1 MSNSKMTRREIRESA
16 FIILF
21 ERAFQKDD
29 DIENIYSVAE
39 EIELPFCD
47 DVKKIVSGVLENEE
61 ELNSIISKYSNNRN
75 FARIAILNKIIMQ
88 IAIYEINYDDRV
100 PINVAINEAVYLAK
114 SYTYQDDI
122 AFINGILGS
131 YSKDIEKEKKEATGD
146 MV

>member
-1 MSNSKMTRREIRESA
+1 
-16 FIILF
+16 
-21 ERAFQKDD
+21 
-29 DIENIYSVAE
+29 
-39 EIELPFCD
+39 
-47 DVKKIVSGVLENEE
+47 
-61 ELNSIISKYSNNRN
+61 
-75 FARIAILNKIIMQ
+75 MQ

>member
-1 MSNSKMTRREIRESA
+1 MTRREIRESA

-131 YSKDIEKEKKEATGD
+131 YSKDIEKEKKETTGD
-146 MV
+146 MG

>member
-1 MSNSKMTRREIRESA
+1 MTRREIRESA

>member
-131 YSKDIEKEKKEATGD
+131 YSKDIEKEKKETTGD
-146 MV
+146 MG